1 MRVHSLGY
9 RCLHGVQY
17 PKFII
22 TMAER
27 VLDSYDRVYLLG
39 REDPY
44 FLRGWWTPG
53 HCGLIVDI
61 YVPGYTTGYS
71 LLKTATALHSSSNS
85 LVTKFD
91 SIISVSLWYEVCPY
105 SCVYFWISALRTSLS
120 SLPQF
125 KAFKATYVKLL
136 ILWPNESGSCYAI
149 KMSFSIWHHHI

>member
-27 VLDSYDRVYLLG
+27 VLDSYDRVYLSG

-53 HCGLIVDI
+53 HCGLIIDI

-85 LVTKFD
+85 LATKFVF
-91 SIISVSLWYEVCPY
+91 I
-105 SCVYFWISALRTSLS
+105 CVYFWISALRTSLS

>member
-9 RCLHGVQY
+9 RCLHSVQY

-44 FLRGWWTPG
+44 FLRGYSWTLWADYRYLCAWL
-53 HCGLIVDI
+53 HHWLQSAEDRNSTSFIIQFTCNKVRFDHFCFSMIW
-61 YVPGYTTGYS
+61 S
-71 LLKTATALHSSSNS
+71 L
-85 LVTKFD
+85 
-91 SIISVSLWYEVCPY
+91 SVFI
-105 SCVYFWISALRTSLS
+105 CVYFWISALRTSLS